1 MTSITYREPTVN
13 DAHQVWELVK
23 NNKPLDENS
32 KYLYV
37 LLCHQFSK
45 TCCVAESDSKIV
57 GFLSGFISPKNP
69 DTLFVWQAA
78 VDSDFRNAGIAKELV
93 SHTLCNVDSPVEFVH
108 ATVTPSNHAS
118 LKFLQNF
125 ADHLGAKLV
134 KKPLFSTDVLGGGH
148 EPEDLVVIGPIQ
160 KNILEVTN

>member
-1 MTSITYREPTVN
+1 MTSITFREPLVS
-13 DAHQVWELVK
+13 DAQKIWELVK

-45 TCCVAESDSKIV
+45 TCVVAEYDSKII

-78 VDSDFRNAGIAKELV
+78 VDDEFRNKGIAKELV
-93 SHTLCNVDSPVEFVH
+93 LKTLSQTEPSVRFVE
-108 ATVTPSNHAS
+108 ATVTFSNKSS

-125 ADHLGAKLV
+125 ASQLDANFTKT
-134 KKPLFSTDVLGGGH
+134 PLFSTEILGGDH
-148 EPEDLVVIGPIQ
+148 EPEDLVRIGPIQ
-160 KNILEVTN
+160 KNLLEVTA

>member
-1 MTSITYREPTVN
+1 MTSIKYREPVVG
-13 DAHQVWELVK
+13 DAQKIWELVK

-45 TCCVAESDSKIV
+45 TCCVAEHNSEII
-57 GFLSGFISPKNP
+57 GFLSGFISPKDPN
-69 DTLFVWQAA
+69 TLFVWQAA
-78 VDSDFRNAGIAKELV
+78 VDKRFRNEGVAKKMVLQTLSGTDPLV
-93 SHTLCNVDSPVEFVH
+93 KFVE

-125 ADHLGAKLV
+125 ADQAGAKLATS
-134 KKPLFSTDVLGGGH
+134 PLFSTDVLEDEH
-148 EPEDLVVIGPIQ
+148 EPENLIRIGPIQ
-160 KNILEVTN
+160 KKILEVVS